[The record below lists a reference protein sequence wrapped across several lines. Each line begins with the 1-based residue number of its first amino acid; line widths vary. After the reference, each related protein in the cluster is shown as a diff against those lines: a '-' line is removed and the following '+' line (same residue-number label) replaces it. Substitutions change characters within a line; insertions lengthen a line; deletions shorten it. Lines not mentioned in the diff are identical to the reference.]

1 MFCFLFL
8 EKIFIFSNIDTSSN
22 SSVEFFSLSILFLLH
37 MLFFILEINKD
48 IYFFFCSIFIFIQMS
63 FKVKRALINLLLLKT
78 SKNSKIK

>member
-1 MFCFLFL
+1 
-8 EKIFIFSNIDTSSN
+8 
-22 SSVEFFSLSILFLLH
+22 LLH